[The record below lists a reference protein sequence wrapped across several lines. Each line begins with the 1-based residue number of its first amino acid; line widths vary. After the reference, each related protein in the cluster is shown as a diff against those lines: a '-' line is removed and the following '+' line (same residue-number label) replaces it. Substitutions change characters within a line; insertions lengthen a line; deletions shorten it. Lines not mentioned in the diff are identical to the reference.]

1 MRRTAIA
8 LAKRNQPKQQSEKR
22 KIARSRT
29 HMKTGILNLLKG
41 TFLVQEGASK
51 NWRFILFVFF
61 LAGLMITA
69 SHKVDQKVVQI
80 AKASN
85 ELQAVRSEFVS
96 VREQVMHKRM
106 ETQLANRLQMQGI
119 FPPEKAA
126 IKIIV
131 QADE

>member
-1 MRRTAIA
+1 
-8 LAKRNQPKQQSEKR
+8 
-22 KIARSRT
+22 
-29 HMKTGILNLLKG
+29 MKTRILNLLKG

-80 AKASN
+80 AKASK

-96 VREQVMHKRM
+96 VREEVMHKRM
-106 ETQLANRLQMQGI
+106 ETQLAHKLEAYGVFFLYI
-119 FPPEKAA
+119 AA

-131 QADE
+131 QANE

>member
-1 MRRTAIA
+1 
-8 LAKRNQPKQQSEKR
+8 
-22 KIARSRT
+22 
-29 HMKTGILNLLKG
+29 MKTGLLNLLKG

-51 NWRFILFVFF
+51 NWRFILFVFL

-69 SHKVDQKVVQI
+69 SHQVDLKVVQI
-80 AKASN
+80 AKVTK

-106 ETQLANRLQMQGI
+106 ETQLAIQLQEYGI
-119 FPPEKAA
+119 YPPDKAP

>member
-1 MRRTAIA
+1 
-8 LAKRNQPKQQSEKR
+8 
-22 KIARSRT
+22 
-29 HMKTGILNLLKG
+29 MKTGVLNLLKG

-80 AKASN
+80 AKAN
-85 ELQAVRSEFVS
+85 KALQAVRSEFVS
-96 VREQVMHKRM
+96 VREHVMHKRM
-106 ETQLANRLQMQGI
+106 ETQLANRLQVKGV
-119 FPPEKAA
+119 FPPDKAA

>member
-1 MRRTAIA
+1 
-8 LAKRNQPKQQSEKR
+8 
-22 KIARSRT
+22 
-29 HMKTGILNLLKG
+29 MKTRIINLLKG

-80 AKASN
+80 AKAN
-85 ELQAVRSEFVS
+85 KELQATRSEFVS

-106 ETQLANRLQMQGI
+106 ETQLANRLLTNGI
-119 FPPEKAA
+119 FPPEKAP

-131 QADE
+131 LADE

>member
-1 MRRTAIA
+1 
-8 LAKRNQPKQQSEKR
+8 
-22 KIARSRT
+22 
-29 HMKTGILNLLKG
+29 MKTRILNLLKG

-80 AKASN
+80 AKASK

-96 VREQVMHKRM
+96 VRKEVMHKRM
-106 ETQLANRLQMQGI
+106 ETQLANKLEAYGV
-119 FPPEKAA
+119 FPPDKAA

-131 QADE
+131 QANE

>member
-1 MRRTAIA
+1 
-8 LAKRNQPKQQSEKR
+8 
-22 KIARSRT
+22 
-29 HMKTGILNLLKG
+29 MKTGILNLLKG

-69 SHKVDQKVVQI
+69 SHKIDQKVVQI
-80 AKASN
+80 AKAN
-85 ELQAVRSEFVS
+85 KELQAVRSEFVS

-106 ETQLANRLQMQGI
+106 ETQLANRLHGRGV

>member
-1 MRRTAIA
+1 
-8 LAKRNQPKQQSEKR
+8 
-22 KIARSRT
+22 
-29 HMKTGILNLLKG
+29 MKNRILNLLKG

-69 SHKVDQKVVQI
+69 SHQVDLKVVQI
-80 AKASN
+80 AKTTK

-106 ETQLANRLQMQGI
+106 ETQVANQLQQHGI
-119 FPPEKAA
+119 FPPDKAPT
-126 IKIIV
+126 KIIV
-131 QADE
+131 QKDE